1 MKNPNL
7 RRIENMAQ
15 FIKVANTG
23 DLTPGSGKLVEVEGK
38 PIALFNIEI

>member
-1 MKNPNL
+1 
-7 RRIENMAQ
+7 MAQ

-23 DLTPGSGKLVEVEGK
+23 DLTPGSGKLVEVDGK